1 MPPETTAPRDRPGE
15 LPGDHAHDRL
25 GAGSRVVVTGGAGF
39 VGSWLCERLLGDGA
53 EVVCVDSLVTG
64 TRDNVRHL
72 EDRPA
77 GAPAFTFVEADV
89 CEPLPAVVESGPV
102 DAVLHLASIASPV
115 HYQRLPI
122 DTLRSG
128 SIGTIAVLD
137 LAQRHGARF
146 LLASTSEVYGD
157 PEVHPQPESYWG
169 HVNPVGPRSVYDES
183 KRFAEAITM
192 AYRRDRGVD
201 TVIARIFNTYGPR
214 MALDDGRVVPAFV
227 TQALAGEPLTVFGDG
242 TQTRSLCWV
251 EDTVDGLLRLA
262 RSGETGPINI
272 GGDRETTMLELADVV
287 RELAGSRSEVRF
299 LDLPEDDPKVRRPDC
314 TLARE
319 RLGWEPTT
327 PVEDGLK
334 QTIAWVERRLD
345 RSHRTDRTGG
355 APAAPHGA

>member
-1 MPPETTAPRDRPGE
+1 MPPQNSR
-15 LPGDHAHDRL
+15 DRL

-39 VGSWLCERLLGDGA
+39 VGSWLCERLLADGA
-53 EVVCVDSLVTG
+53 DVVCIDSLVTG

-72 EDRPA
+72 EERPPRS
-77 GAPAFTFVEADV
+77 GAFTFVEADV
-89 CEPLPAVVESGPV
+89 CGPLPDVVESRPV

-122 DTLRSG
+122 ETLRSG
-128 SIGTIAVLD
+128 SVGTIAVLE

-201 TVIARIFNTYGPR
+201 TAIARIFNTYGPR

-227 TQALAGEPLTVFGDG
+227 TQALAGEPLTVFGEG

-251 EDTVDGLLRLA
+251 EDTVDGLVRLA
-262 RSGETGPINI
+262 RSAEPGPVNV
-272 GGDRETTMLELADVV
+272 GGDRETTMLELAELV
-287 RELAGSRSEVRF
+287 RDLVGSRSAIRF

-319 RLGWEPTT
+319 LLGWEPTT
-327 PVEDGLK
+327 AVEDGLK

-345 RSHRTDRTGG
+345 RQHEAESPDGDAAVPLG
-355 APAAPHGA
+355 A

>member
-1 MPPETTAPRDRPGE
+1 M
-15 LPGDHAHDRL
+15 
-25 GAGSRVVVTGGAGF
+25 RVLVTGGAGF
-39 VGSWLCERLLGDGA
+39 LGSHLCDALLADGHS
-53 EVVCVDSLVTG
+53 VVCADNLLTGNLANISHLRKESRFEFRQQDVSSPFDFGKVDYIF
-64 TRDNVRHL
+64 H
-72 EDRPA
+72 
-77 GAPAFTFVEADV
+77 F
-89 CEPLPAVVESGPV
+89 
-102 DAVLHLASIASPV
+102 ASPASPV
-115 HYQRLPI
+115 DYLEHAI
-122 DTLRSG
+122 ETLQVG
-128 SIGTIAVLD
+128 SLGTMNCLE
-137 LAQRHGARF
+137 LARKHGAKF
-146 LLASTSEVYGD
+146 FLASTSECYGD
-157 PEVHPQPESYWG
+157 PLEHPQVETYWG
-169 HVNPVGPRSVYDES
+169 NVNPVGLRSCYDES
-183 KRFAEAITM
+183 KRYAEAMTM
-192 AYRRDRGVD
+192 AYSRQFGVR
-201 TVIARIFNTYGPR
+201 TNIARIFNTYGPR